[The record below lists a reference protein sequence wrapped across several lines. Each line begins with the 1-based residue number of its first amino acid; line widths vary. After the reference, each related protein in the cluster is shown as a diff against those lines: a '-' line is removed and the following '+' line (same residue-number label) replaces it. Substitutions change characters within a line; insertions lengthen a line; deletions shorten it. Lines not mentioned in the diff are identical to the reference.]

1 MWKKQSSKLCYSHSF
16 LNVFEDTVILPNGEQ
31 INFSR
36 LDLPDFVTVLPLTLN
51 EIVMVRNYRYPANQW
66 FLELPSGIKEKG
78 ETPEQCARR
87 ELREDTGYTGIFSY
101 VTWYHPV
108 ARSLQ
113 KAHIFLATHLL
124 KGSPNRDQTENQ
136 QIITMPAKQLINE
149 LDQGK
154 LRHAPTIIAISL
166 CRKHLLFQTE

>member
-1 MWKKQSSKLCYSHSF
+1 
-16 LNVFEDTVILPNGEQ
+16 
-31 INFSR
+31 
-36 LDLPDFVTVLPLTLN
+36 
-51 EIVMVRNYRYPANQW
+51 MVNNYRYPANKW

-78 ETPEQCARR
+78 ETPEQCAKR
-87 ELREDTGYTGIFSY
+87 ELKEETGYTATFSY
-101 VTWYHPV
+101 VTWYHPI

-113 KAHIFLATHLL
+113 KAYIFLATNLL

-136 QIITMPAKQLINE
+136 HVITMSTKQLLNE

-154 LRHAPTIIAISL
+154 LRHAPSIIAISL